1 MHPFVPVTAMIFLL
15 IADGVTIFLRLYG
28 RQPDLATHIAPL
40 NAILLASIIFGGG
53 IAYWLRRFG
62 IRYPSRLAV
71 CTLLLYALLRF
82 I

>member
-28 RQPDLATHIAPL
+28 SSPDLATHIAPL
-40 NAILLASIIFGGG
+40 NAILLASIVFGGG

-62 IRYPSRLAV
+62 IRYPSWLAV